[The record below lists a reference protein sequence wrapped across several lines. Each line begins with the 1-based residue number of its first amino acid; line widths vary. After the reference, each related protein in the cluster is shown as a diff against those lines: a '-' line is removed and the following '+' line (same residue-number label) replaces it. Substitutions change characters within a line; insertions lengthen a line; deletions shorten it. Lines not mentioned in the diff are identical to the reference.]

1 MMHVIP
7 PKRPIMDLIEE
18 IAAGLEPFPVFPDC
32 FGPRD
37 RSPYINYNTLRLLDP
52 IAEAE
57 RTRVRVCARHQAL
70 EAMGKGGFK

>member
-1 MMHVIP
+1 MIDVKP
-7 PKRPIMDLIEE
+7 PKRSLEEAFAEIIEQMP
-18 IAAGLEPFPVFPDC
+18 PFPVFPDAL
-32 FGPRD
+32 GPRD